1 MPLEELY
8 KKLWSVANKLRGS
21 MDPWEYKNII
31 LWLIFL
37 KYVSDK
43 FYLIYDELY
52 ERFSNPNSN
61 EYEADEKERKN
72 LLEDKD
78 VYVAEWVL
86 FLPIEAR
93 YDYLVDNITNPQLAK
108 YIDDAMNIIEKN
120 EPRFKW
126 ILPKVYV
133 EYSRQIDYK
142 KLWEIVRIFG
152 EVWFH
157 WKDESSMDEWA
168 DVLWKIYEYFIG
180 KFAEIWGWEF
190 YTPSCIVKILVE
202 ILEPYEWR
210 VFDPAC
216 GSGGMFVQSTKFLEK
231 HNESI
236 DKIAI
241 YWQEA
246 NYTTWKLVRMN
257 LEIRWINS
265 QNIKYWDSYLDDKHQ
280 WLKADFVIANP
291 PFNDSDWWAS
301 HLWDNDVRTKYG
313 LPPANNANYM
323 WIQHFLFHTS
333 DTGIAGFVM
342 ANGAMSSNTNSEY
355 NIRKNLIENDKVD
368 VMISLPPK
376 LFMNFKWPV
385 TLWFLTNSKS
395 NPKYRNRKWETLFID
410 ARNEFEKV
418 SSALNEIKEKQ
429 IEKIVN
435 TVRAYRWEEW
445 YWGYSD
451 IPWFCKIVKIEDIS
465 KNDYVL
471 TPWRYVWTE
480 VQEDDWIPFE
490 EKMAG
495 FTADLRD
502 MFAKNK
508 ELEDKLK
515 ENFKELGF
523 EI

>member
-1 MPLEELY
+1 MSLDELY
-8 KKLWSVANKLRGS
+8 SKLWKVANKLRGS

-43 FYLIYDELY
+43 FNVILSALEAKYSD
-52 ERFSNPNSN
+52 PNSS
-61 EYEADEKERKN
+61 EYEKDKEERKA

-78 VYVAEWVL
+78 VYISEWVL
-86 FLPIEAR
+86 FLPKEAR
-93 YDYLVDNITNPQLAK
+93 YEYFVDNMANPQLAK
-108 YIDDAMNIIEKN
+108 IIDDAMDIIEKN

-133 EYSRQIDYK
+133 EYSRQLDYK

-152 EVWFH
+152 EIWFH
-157 WKDESSMDEWA
+157 WGEADSI
-168 DVLWKIYEYFIG
+168 DVLWKIYEYFIW
-180 KFAEIWGWEF
+180 KFAEIWWWEF
-190 YTPSCIVKILVE
+190 YTPSCIVQILVE

-216 GSGGMFVQSTKFLEK
+216 GSGWMFVQSTKFLER
-231 HNESI
+231 HNKSI
-236 DKIAI
+236 DKISI

-265 QNIKYWDSYLDDKHQ
+265 QNIKYGDSYLDDKHQ

-291 PFNDSDWWAS
+291 PFNDSDWWAN
-301 HLWDNDVRTKYG
+301 HLWDNDVRLKYW
-313 LPPANNANYM
+313 LPPANSANFM
-323 WIQHFLFHTS
+323 WIQHFLHHTAEN
-333 DTGIAGFVM
+333 GKAGFVM
-342 ANGAMSSNTNSEY
+342 ANWAMSSSTNSEY
-355 NIRKNLIENDKVD
+355 AIRKWMIEDDKID
-368 VMISLPPK
+368 VMISLPSK

-385 TLWFLTNSKS
+385 TLWFLTNNKT

-418 SSALNEIKEKQ
+418 SSALNEIKQFQ
-429 IEKIVN
+429 IDKIVN
-435 TVRAYRWEEW
+435 TVRSYRWEEW
-445 YWGYSD
+445 YEQYED
-451 IPWFCKIVKIEDIS
+451 IAWFCKVAKIEDIA

-471 TPWRYVWTE
+471 TPWRYVWSE
-480 VQEDDWIPFE
+480 AVEDDGIPFE

-495 FTADLRD
+495 FTADLRE

-508 ELEDKLK
+508 ELENKLK
-515 ENFKELGF
+515 ENFKELWF